1 MWILAKY
8 KYSEFN
14 LMSDNLKKVFGENIK
29 IYRPLIK
36 IQTFDKNKII
46 SRHKTLLGDYIFLSH
61 KKFNNDFFLNKIN
74 QSSFLNSL
82 ENKFLNE

>member
-14 LMSDNLKKVFGENIK
+14 LMSDDLKKVFGENIE

-36 IQTFDKNKII
+36 IQTFNK
-46 SRHKTLLGDYIFLSH
+46 
-61 KKFNNDFFLNKIN
+61 
-74 QSSFLNSL
+74 
-82 ENKFLNE
+82 